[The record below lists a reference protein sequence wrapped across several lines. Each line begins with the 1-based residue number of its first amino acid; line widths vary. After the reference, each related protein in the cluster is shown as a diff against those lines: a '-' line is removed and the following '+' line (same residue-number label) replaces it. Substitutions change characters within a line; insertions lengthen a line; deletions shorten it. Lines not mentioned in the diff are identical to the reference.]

1 MNGLEI
7 CDRTLKFYWRTRT
20 AYDGLIEK
28 HNKFLANHEMLQ
40 IRNLEHEELDSVDD
54 ALRAIKEVKK
64 IYKTTHFDRME
75 ICDLVVEKKFKNS
88 YIEKIDDI
96 LHGMVQNVNRKFNYP
111 PN

>member
-1 MNGLEI
+1 
-7 CDRTLKFYWRTRT
+7 
-20 AYDGLIEK
+20 
-28 HNKFLANHEMLQ
+28 MLQ

-111 PN
+111 PNWIKNASEQVSSKYAEKNKKE